1 MTRHQPH
8 SYDGSGPGLPGVTRS
23 VMASL
28 ALPGGGRP
36 YDPGCGRHRCDDAL
50 GLPADLPQPQRESD
64 EARRKLARWPPAISR
79 PGGDEQWV
87 IDMLWARQPQLSATV
102 AKHLYFSGRD
112 AYGRV
117 KAHPALQRANQAP
130 GMSARAAASPGA
142 AVTGSA

>member
-23 VMASL
+23 VLASL

-36 YDPGCGRHRCDDAL
+36 YDPGCGRHRCDDAF
-50 GLPADLPQPQRESD
+50 GFPADLPQPQRELD
-64 EARRKLARWPPAISR
+64 GARRELARWPPAISR
-79 PGGDEQWV
+79 PGGDEQRV
-87 IDMLWARQPQLSATV
+87 IDMLWAREPQLSATV
-102 AKHLYFSGRD
+102 AKHPYFSGRD
-112 AYGRV
+112 AYGWV